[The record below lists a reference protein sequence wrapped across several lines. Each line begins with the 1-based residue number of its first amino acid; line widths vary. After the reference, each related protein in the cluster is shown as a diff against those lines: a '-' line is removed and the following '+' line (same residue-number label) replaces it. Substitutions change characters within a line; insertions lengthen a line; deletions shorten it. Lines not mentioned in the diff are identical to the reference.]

1 MANPVIGVTMGDPA
15 GIGPEIVVKALSK
28 PPFPKQCRPVVIG
41 DLAVLRQAASENG
54 IRVDL
59 TPAVFPLGQP
69 PRGPS
74 IEVLDLGN
82 VDQQL
87 QVGQVSQAAG
97 RASIEYVEVGVQH
110 ALNGEVDALVT
121 APINKAAIRL
131 AGCPYIGHTE
141 LLGALTGIDDPLTM
155 FWVQGVRIFFLT
167 RHLSL
172 RKALDAITE
181 AKIVHHVDRISSELR
196 RLGLAS
202 PVIAIAALNPH
213 ASDGGLVGTEEPAEI
228 APAVATLQSRGV
240 RAVGPIPADT
250 IFHNAFQ
257 GKYDAVL
264 SLYHDQGHIAAKTV
278 DFYGTVSV
286 TLGLPFIRT
295 SVDHGTALDIAGQGM
310 ADSTSLEGA
319 VRVAVELC
327 AMRRDDRIFD

>member
-1 MANPVIGVTMGDPA
+1 MAKPIIGVTMGDPA

-28 PPFPKQCRPVVIG
+28 STRRVLCRPLVIG
-41 DLAVLRQAASENG
+41 DFAVLRHTASQNG
-54 IRVDL
+54 ITVDMN
-59 TPAVFPLGQP
+59 PATFPLGQP
-69 PRGPS
+69 PSGPS
-74 IEVLDLGN
+74 IEVVDLGN
-82 VDQQL
+82 VDL
-87 QVGQVSQAAG
+87 PRLRVGKVSQAAG

-110 ALNGEVDALVT
+110 ALSGEFDALVT

-131 AGCPYIGHTE
+131 AGCPFIGHTE
-141 LLGALTGIDDPLTM
+141 LLGALAGIDDPLTM

-167 RHLSL
+167 RHLPL
-172 RKALDAITE
+172 RTALDAITE
-181 AKIVHHVDRISSELR
+181 AKIVNHVERIGSELHR
-196 RLGLAS
+196 WGLTS

-213 ASDGGLVGTEEPAEI
+213 ASDGGLVGTEERAEI

-240 RAVGPIPADT
+240 RAVGPIAADA

-278 DFYGTVSV
+278 DFHGTVSV

-295 SVDHGTALDIAGQGM
+295 SVDHGTALDIAGEGK
-310 ADSTSLEGA
+310 ADPTSLEEA
-319 VRVAVELC
+319 IQVAVELC
-327 AMRRDDRIFD
+327 ASRRDDQV